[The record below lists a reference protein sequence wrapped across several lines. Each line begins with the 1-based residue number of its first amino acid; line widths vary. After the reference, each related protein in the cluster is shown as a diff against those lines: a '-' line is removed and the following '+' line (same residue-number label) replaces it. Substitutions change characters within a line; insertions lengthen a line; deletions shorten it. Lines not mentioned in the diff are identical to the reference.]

1 MTVKIVTDSTSDLPA
16 DIAQSLGITVVPLN
30 VHFGTDTYKDGV
42 DISAE
47 EFYDRLLNGSVLP
60 TTSQPSIGEFA
71 QTYDELAGDAE
82 GIVSVHISSKVSGT
96 YNSALQGSTD
106 REFSCPVNV
115 VDSAQMSMGLGLCAM
130 AAARVAQSGA
140 TLDEVVSATESAMAV
155 SQCIALFHTLEY
167 LEKGGRVGKARALLG
182 SLFRI
187 KPLIVIRDG
196 VVNELGKERS
206 RRRGIERLKREARE
220 FGPLQE
226 MSVMYSTTPEDA
238 EAVAEDL
245 GDLLPGDKKP
255 IIARFGPV
263 IGTYAGP
270 GVVGVGLL
278 PSGQA

>member
-1 MTVKIVTDSTSDLPA
+1 MTVKIVTDSTSDLPE
-16 DIAQSLGITVVPLN
+16 DIARSLGITVVPLN

-71 QTYDELAGDAE
+71 QTYEELAGDAE
-82 GIVSVHISSKVSGT
+82 GIVSVHITSKLSGT
-96 YNSALQGSTD
+96 YNSAVQGSA
-106 REFSCPVNV
+106 EGKISCPVKV
-115 VDSAQMSMGLGLCAM
+115 VDSAQVSMTLGLCVM
-130 AAARVAQSGA
+130 AAARAAQSGA
-140 TLDEVVSATESAMAV
+140 TLDEVVSTAERAKEA
-155 SQCIALFHTLEY
+155 SQCIALFDTLEY

-245 GDLLPGDKKP
+245 GDLLPGEKKP

-278 PSGQA
+278 RSGLD